1 MMILF
6 PPEPGPSPIR
16 KCNGCNAPDQHPEKS
31 KIDHDDVLDLCGKLD
46 ECKTYDDVLQLV
58 TGVKYEVPKKV
69 KNDYVVD
76 ARRYA
81 AMLQDQQIF
90 KAPQK
95 PSWVERMRIRL
106 RRSLF
111 GF

>member
-6 PPEPGPSPIR
+6 PPEPWPSPIR
-16 KCNGCNAPDQHPEKS
+16 KCNGCNAPDHHPEKS

-58 TGVKYEVPKKV
+58 TGVKYEVSKEV
-69 KNDYVVD
+69 KNDD
-76 ARRYA
+76 AVPYA
-81 AMLQDQQIF
+81 TMLQGPQIF

-95 PSWVERMRIRL
+95 PSRVERVLTWL
-106 RRSLF
+106 RKSLF